1 MPILPDI
8 RPGTKGPA
16 ARRLSVAGHSV
27 MPVTALQRRV
37 LLVAILASF
46 VSFLDGT
53 VVSVALPAIA
63 RELGG
68 PGVAGLALQQWVVD
82 AYLVTLGALMLVAGS
97 ISDVYGR
104 RRVLAA
110 GLVGFAVAS
119 VLCAVAPTGPVLII
133 ARALQG
139 VAGAML
145 VPSSL
150 ALIVATFGGEAQARA
165 IGRWTSWTTA
175 AMIVGPFVGGMLVDF
190 ASWRW
195 VFWINVP
202 VIAVTLWLLRGI
214 PEAEGEPGRHIDIP
228 GAVLAAVG
236 LAGMVFGLIEGER
249 LGWTSPV
256 ILVSIFAGAAMLV
269 AFVLY
274 ERRAADPMLPM
285 RLFAARN
292 FAWGNLATTAIYG
305 ALSLGGFM
313 LTLFL
318 QQVAGYSATWSG
330 VAQLPTT
337 FAMIGL
343 SAWFGALA
351 GRYGPR
357 LFMTVGPIVAGAG
370 YLLMLAM
377 DETAAYL
384 TQVLPGQL
392 VFGLGL
398 AMTVAPLTAAILG
411 AVPTHDA
418 GIGSAVNNAVAR
430 VAGLVTVAFAGIITG
445 GVLDVATFHRALVV
459 TAALLVVG
467 GLLSLVGIRNVRGV
481 DPDVA
486 LVKPT

>member
-1 MPILPDI
+1 VA
-8 RPGTKGPA
+8 G
-16 ARRLSVAGHSV
+16 LSVCSV
-27 MPVTALQRRV
+27 TTLQRRV
-37 LLVAILASF
+37 LLVAILGSF

-68 PGVAGLALQQWVVD
+68 PGVEGLALQQWVVD

-97 ISDVYGR
+97 VSDVYGR
-104 RRVLAA
+104 RRVLAV
-110 GLVGFAVAS
+110 GLVGFAIAS
-119 VLCAVAPTGPVLII
+119 VLCAVAPTGPILVI

-139 VAGAML
+139 VAGALL

-150 ALIVATFGGEAQARA
+150 ALIVSTFSGEAQARA

-175 AMIVGPFVGGMLVDF
+175 ALIVGPFVGGLLVDF
-190 ASWRW
+190 VSWRW

-202 VIAVTLWLLRGI
+202 VIALTLWLLRGV
-214 PEAEGEPGRHIDIP
+214 PAAEGEPGRRIDIP
-228 GAVLAAVG
+228 GAALAAFG
-236 LAGMVFGLIEGER
+236 LAGVVFGLIEGER
-249 LGWTSPV
+249 LGWMSPV
-256 ILVSIFAGAAMLV
+256 ILVSILAGAAMLV

-274 ERRAADPMLPM
+274 QRRAADPMLPL
-285 RLFAARN
+285 RLFSARN
-292 FAWGNLATTAIYG
+292 FAWGNLATFAIYG
-305 ALSLGGFM
+305 ALSLGGFV

-337 FAMIGL
+337 LAMIFL
-343 SAWFGALA
+343 SAWFGTLS

-357 LFMTVGPIVAGAG
+357 LFMTVGPVVAGVG

-377 DETAAYL
+377 DETAFYP

-398 AMTVAPLTAAILG
+398 AITVAPLTAAILG

-430 VAGLVTVAFAGIITG
+430 VAGLITVAFAGVITG
-445 GVLDVATFHRALVV
+445 GVLDVASFHRALIV
-459 TAALLVVG
+459 TAALLFVG
-467 GLLSLVGIRNVRGV
+467 GVLSLVGIRNVRVV
-481 DPDVA
+481 DPNQGM
-486 LVKPT
+486 VKPT

>member
-1 MPILPDI
+1 
-8 RPGTKGPA
+8 
-16 ARRLSVAGHSV
+16 
-27 MPVTALQRRV
+27 MPVTTLQRRV
-37 LLVAILASF
+37 LLVAILGSF

-68 PGVAGLALQQWVVD
+68 PGVEGLALQQWVVD

-97 ISDVYGR
+97 VSDVYGR
-104 RRVLAA
+104 RRVLAV

-119 VLCAVAPTGPVLII
+119 VLCALAPTGTVLVI

-139 VAGAML
+139 VAGALL

-150 ALIVATFGGEAQARA
+150 ALIVATFSGEAQARA

-175 AMIVGPFVGGMLVDF
+175 ALIVGPFVGGMLVDF
-190 ASWRW
+190 VSWRW

-202 VIAVTLWLLRGI
+202 VIALTLWLLRGV
-214 PEAEGEPGRHIDIP
+214 PAAEGEPGRRIDIP
-228 GAVLAAVG
+228 GAALAAFG
-236 LAGMVFGLIEGER
+236 LAGVVFGLIEGER
-249 LGWTSPV
+249 LGWTSPAIV
-256 ILVSIFAGAAMLV
+256 VSILAGAAMLV
-269 AFVLY
+269 GFVLY
-274 ERRAADPMLPM
+274 ERRAADPMLPL
-285 RLFAARN
+285 RLFGARN
-292 FAWGNLATTAIYG
+292 FAWGNLATFAIYG
-305 ALSLGGFM
+305 ALSLGGFV

-330 VAQLPTT
+330 VAQLPMTLS
-337 FAMIGL
+337 MIFL
-343 SAWFGALA
+343 SAWFGTLS

-357 LFMTVGPIVAGAG
+357 LFMTVGPIVAGLG
-370 YLLMLAM
+370 FLLLLVT
-377 DETAAYL
+377 DETAFYP
-384 TQVLPGQL
+384 TQVLPGLL

-398 AMTVAPLTAAILG
+398 AITVAPLTAAILG

-445 GVLDVATFHRALVV
+445 GVLDVASFHRALIV
-459 TAALLVVG
+459 TAALLFVG
-467 GLLSLVGIRNVRGV
+467 GVLSLVGVRNVRGV
-481 DPDVA
+481 DPNEM

>member
-1 MPILPDI
+1 M
-8 RPGTKGPA
+8 
-16 ARRLSVAGHSV
+16 SVAGHSV
-27 MPVTALQRRV
+27 WPVTTLQRRV

-63 RELGG
+63 GELGG
-68 PGVAGLALQQWVVD
+68 AGMEDLALQQWVVD

-97 ISDVYGR
+97 VSDVYGR

-110 GLVGFAVAS
+110 GLVGFGIAS
-119 VLCAVAPTGPVLII
+119 VLCAVAPTGPVLVI

-139 VAGAML
+139 VAGALL

-150 ALIVATFGGEAQARA
+150 ALIVATFGGEAQSRA

-175 AMIVGPFVGGMLVDF
+175 AMIVGPFVGGMLVDL

-202 VIAVTLWLLRGI
+202 VIAVTLWLLRGV
-214 PEAEGEPGRHIDIP
+214 PAGEGEPGRRVDVP
-228 GAVLAAVG
+228 GAALAAFG
-236 LAGMVFGLIEGER
+236 LAGVVFGLIEGER

-256 ILVSIFAGAAMLV
+256 ILVSVLVGAVMLV
-269 AFVLY
+269 SFVLY
-274 ERRAADPMLPM
+274 QRRAADPTLPL
-285 RLFAARN
+285 RLFEARN
-292 FAWGNLATTAIYG
+292 FAWGNLATFAIYG
-305 ALSLGGFM
+305 ALSLGGFV

-318 QQVAGYSATWSG
+318 QQVAGYSATASG

-337 FAMIGL
+337 LAMILL
-343 SAWFGALA
+343 SAWFGTLA

-357 LFMTVGPIVAGAG
+357 LFMTLGPIVAAAG
-370 YLLMLAM
+370 FLLMLSM
-377 DETAAYL
+377 DETAFYP

-398 AMTVAPLTAAILG
+398 SITVAPLTAAILG
-411 AVPTHDA
+411 AVPAHDA
-418 GIGSAVNNAVAR
+418 GIGSAVNNAVSR
-430 VAGLVTVAFAGIITG
+430 VAGLLTVAFAGIITG
-445 GVLDVATFHRALVV
+445 GVLDVASFHRALLVA
-459 TAALLVVG
+459 AALLVVG
-467 GLLSLVGIRNVRGV
+467 GLLSLAGIRNVRGV
-481 DPDVA
+481 DPNQT

>member
-1 MPILPDI
+1 
-8 RPGTKGPA
+8 
-16 ARRLSVAGHSV
+16 
-27 MPVTALQRRV
+27 V
-37 LLVAILASF
+37 LLVAILGSF

-68 PGVAGLALQQWVVD
+68 PGVEGLALQQWVVD

-104 RRVLAA
+104 RRVLAV
-110 GLVGFAVAS
+110 GLVGFAAAS
-119 VLCAVAPTGPVLII
+119 VLCALAPTGPVLVI

-139 VAGAML
+139 VAGALL

-150 ALIVATFGGEAQARA
+150 ALIVATFSGEAQSRA

-175 AMIVGPFVGGMLVDF
+175 AMIVGPFVGGLLVDF

-202 VIAVTLWLLRGI
+202 VIAFTLWLLRGV
-214 PEAEGEPGRHIDIP
+214 PATEGEPGRRIDVP
-228 GAVLAAVG
+228 GATLAAFG
-236 LAGMVFGLIEGER
+236 LAGVVFGLIEGER
-249 LGWTSPV
+249 LGWMSPGIV
-256 ILVSIFAGAAMLV
+256 LPVLVGAAMLV
-269 AFVLY
+269 AFVLHQ
-274 ERRAADPMLPM
+274 RRAADPMLPLS
-285 RLFAARN
+285 LFRSRN

-337 FAMIGL
+337 FAMIAL
-343 SAWFGALA
+343 SAWFGTLA

-357 LFMTVGPIVAGAG
+357 LFMTVGPLVAAVGF
-370 YLLMLAM
+370 LLMLM
-377 DETAAYL
+377 IDETAFYP

-398 AMTVAPLTAAILG
+398 SITVAPLTAAILG

-445 GVLDVATFHRALVV
+445 GVLDVASFHRSLLV
-459 TAALLVVG
+459 TAALLVIG
-467 GLLSLVGIRNVRGV
+467 GLLSLVGIRNARGV
-481 DPDVA
+481 DSGET
-486 LVKPT
+486 LVKPS

>member
-1 MPILPDI
+1 M
-8 RPGTKGPA
+8 T
-16 ARRLSVAGHSV
+16 
-27 MPVTALQRRV
+27 TLQRRV
-37 LLVAILASF
+37 LLVAILGSF

-68 PGVAGLALQQWVVD
+68 EGVEALALQQWVVD

-97 ISDVYGR
+97 VSDVYGR
-104 RRVLAA
+104 RRVLAV

-119 VLCAVAPTGPVLII
+119 VLCALAPTGPVLVL

-139 VAGAML
+139 VAGALL

-150 ALIVATFGGEAQARA
+150 ALIVATFRGEAQARA

-175 AMIVGPFVGGMLVDF
+175 AMIVGPFVGGMLVDLV
-190 ASWRW
+190 SWRW

-202 VIAVTLWLLRGI
+202 VVAVTLWLLRGV
-214 PEAEGEPGRHIDIP
+214 PAAEGEPGRRIDVP
-228 GAVLAAVG
+228 GASLAAFG
-236 LAGMVFGLIEGER
+236 LAGVVFGLIEGER
-249 LGWTSPV
+249 LGWTSPAV
-256 ILVSIFAGAAMLV
+256 LGSVLVGAAMLV
-269 AFVLY
+269 AFVLHQ
-274 ERRAADPMLPM
+274 RRAADPMLPL
-285 RLFAARN
+285 RLFGARN
-292 FAWGNLATTAIYG
+292 FAWGNLATFAIYG
-305 ALSLGGFM
+305 ALSLGGFV

-337 FAMIGL
+337 LAMIL
-343 SAWFGALA
+343 FSAWFGTLA

-357 LFMTVGPIVAGAG
+357 LFMTLGPIVAAAG
-370 YLLMLAM
+370 FLLMLSI
-377 DETAAYL
+377 DETAFYP

-398 AMTVAPLTAAILG
+398 SITVAPLTAAILG
-411 AVPTHDA
+411 AVPTQDA

-430 VAGLVTVAFAGIITG
+430 VAGLVTVAFAGVITG
-445 GVLDVATFHRALVV
+445 GVLDVDTFHRALLV
-459 TAALLVVG
+459 TAALLVAG
-467 GLLSLVGIRNVRGV
+467 GLLSLAGIRNARGV
-481 DPDVA
+481 DPSDT
-486 LVKPT
+486 LVKRT

>member
-1 MPILPDI
+1 
-8 RPGTKGPA
+8 
-16 ARRLSVAGHSV
+16 
-27 MPVTALQRRV
+27 V
-37 LLVAILASF
+37 LLVAILGSF

-68 PGVAGLALQQWVVD
+68 EGVEALALQQWVVD

-97 ISDVYGR
+97 VSDVYGR
-104 RRVLAA
+104 RRVLIA

-119 VLCAVAPTGPVLII
+119 VLCALAPTGPVLVL

-139 VAGAML
+139 VAGALL

-150 ALIVATFGGEAQARA
+150 ALIVATFDGEKQARA

-175 AMIVGPFVGGMLVDF
+175 AMIVGPFVGGLLVDF
-190 ASWRW
+190 VSWRW

-202 VIAVTLWLLRGI
+202 VIALTLWLLRGV
-214 PEAEGEPGRHIDIP
+214 PAAEGEPGRRIDIP
-228 GAVLAAVG
+228 GAALAAFG
-236 LAGMVFGLIEGER
+236 LAGVVFGLIEGER
-249 LGWTSPV
+249 LGWTSPAIIGSV
-256 ILVSIFAGAAMLV
+256 LVGAAMLV
-269 AFVLY
+269 AFVLHQ
-274 ERRAADPMLPM
+274 RRAADPMLPL
-285 RLFAARN
+285 RLFGARN
-292 FAWGNLATTAIYG
+292 FAWGNLATFAIYG
-305 ALSLGGFM
+305 ALSLGGFV

-337 FAMIGL
+337 FAMILL
-343 SAWFGALA
+343 SAWFGTLA

-357 LFMTVGPIVAGAG
+357 LFMTLGPLVAAVGF
-370 YLLMLAM
+370 LLMLSM
-377 DETAAYL
+377 DETAFYP

-398 AMTVAPLTAAILG
+398 SITVAPLTAAILG

-430 VAGLVTVAFAGIITG
+430 VAGLVTVAFAGVITG
-445 GVLDVATFHRALVV
+445 GVLDVTTFHRALLVA
-459 TAALLVVG
+459 AALLVVG
-467 GLLSLVGIRNVRGV
+467 GLLSLVGIRNTRGA
-481 DPDVA
+481 DPSDTLA
-486 LVKPT
+486 KRT

>member
-1 MPILPDI
+1 M
-8 RPGTKGPA
+8 
-16 ARRLSVAGHSV
+16 S
-27 MPVTALQRRV
+27 PVTTLQRRV
-37 LLVAILASF
+37 LVVAVLGSF

-63 RELGG
+63 DELAS
-68 PGVAGLALQQWVVD
+68 PGMEALPLQQWVVD
-82 AYLVTLGALMLVAGS
+82 AYLITLGALMLVAGS
-97 ISDVYGR
+97 VSDVYGR
-104 RRVLAA
+104 RRVLAI
-110 GLVGFAVAS
+110 GLVGFGAAS
-119 VLCAVAPTGPVLII
+119 VLCALAPTGPFLVL

-139 VAGAML
+139 VGGALL

-150 ALIVATFGGEAQARA
+150 ALIIATFSGEAQSRA
-165 IGRWTSWTTA
+165 IGRWTSLTTG

-190 ASWRW
+190 VSWRW

-202 VIAVTLWLLRGI
+202 VIIVTLWLLRGV
-214 PEAEGEPGRHIDIP
+214 PAAEGEPGRRIDIP
-228 GAVLAAVG
+228 GAVLAALG
-236 LAGMVFGLIEGER
+236 LAGVVFGLIEGAR
-249 LGWTSPV
+249 LGWTSPL
-256 ILVSIFAGAAMLV
+256 ILTSIIGGAVLLV

-274 ERRAADPMLPM
+274 QRRAADPMLPL
-285 RLFAARN
+285 RLFSARN

-305 ALSLGGFM
+305 ALSLGGFV

-337 FAMIGL
+337 IAMITL
-343 SAWFGALA
+343 SAWFGTLA

-357 LFMTVGPIVAGAG
+357 LFMTVGPIIAGIG
-370 YLLMLAM
+370 FLLMLSI
-377 DETAAYL
+377 DETADYL

-398 AMTVAPLTAAILG
+398 SITVAPLTAAILG

-445 GVLDVATFHRALVV
+445 GVLDVASLHRAFLV
-459 TAALLVVG
+459 TAGLLVLG

-481 DPDVA
+481 DPDA
-486 LVKPT
+486 NLVKTS

>member
-1 MPILPDI
+1 M
-8 RPGTKGPA
+8 
-16 ARRLSVAGHSV
+16 AGHSV
-27 MPVTALQRRV
+27 RPVTTLQRRV
-37 LLVAILASF
+37 LVVAVLGSF

-63 RELGG
+63 DELAG
-68 PGVAGLALQQWVVD
+68 PGMEALPLQQWVVD
-82 AYLVTLGALMLVAGS
+82 AYLITLGALMLVAGS

-110 GLVGFAVAS
+110 GLVGFALAS
-119 VLCAVAPTGPVLII
+119 ILCAVAPTGPFLVL

-139 VAGAML
+139 VAGALL

-150 ALIVATFGGEAQARA
+150 ALIIATFSGEAQSRA
-165 IGRWTSWTTA
+165 IGRWTALTTG

-202 VIAVTLWLLRGI
+202 VIAVTLWLLRGV
-214 PEAEGEPGRHIDIP
+214 PAAEGEPGRHIDVP
-228 GAVLAAVG
+228 GAVLAALG
-236 LAGMVFGLIEGER
+236 LAGVVFGLIEGER

-256 ILVSIFAGAAMLV
+256 ILVSIIAGAVMLV

-274 ERRAADPMLPM
+274 QRRAADPMLPL
-285 RLFAARN
+285 RLFRARN

-305 ALSLGGFM
+305 ALSLGGFV

-318 QQVAGYSATWSG
+318 QQVAGYSATGSG

-337 FAMIGL
+337 LAMIGL
-343 SAWFGALA
+343 SAWFGTLA

-357 LFMTVGPIVAGAG
+357 LFMTVGPIVAGIG

-377 DETAAYL
+377 DETAYYP

-398 AMTVAPLTAAILG
+398 AITVAPLTAAILG

-445 GVLDVATFHRALVV
+445 GVLDVASFHRALLV
-459 TAALLVVG
+459 TAGLLFLG

-481 DPDVA
+481 DPDA
-486 LVKPT
+486 NLVRTS

>member
-1 MPILPDI
+1 M
-8 RPGTKGPA
+8 T
-16 ARRLSVAGHSV
+16 
-27 MPVTALQRRV
+27 TLQRRV
-37 LLVAILASF
+37 LLVAILGSF

-68 PGVAGLALQQWVVD
+68 PGAEGLALQQWVVD

-97 ISDVYGR
+97 VSDVYGR
-104 RRVLAA
+104 RRVLAV

-119 VLCAVAPTGPVLII
+119 VLCAVAVTGPVLVV

-139 VAGAML
+139 VAGALL

-150 ALIVATFGGEAQARA
+150 ALIVATFSGEAQSRA

-190 ASWRW
+190 VSWRW

-202 VIAVTLWLLRGI
+202 VVALTLWLLRGV
-214 PEAEGEPGRHIDIP
+214 PAGEGEPGRRVDVP
-228 GAVLAAVG
+228 GAVLAALG
-236 LAGMVFGLIEGER
+236 LAGVVFGLIEGDR
-249 LGWTSPV
+249 LGWTSPGV
-256 ILVSIFAGAAMLV
+256 LVSALGGALLLV
-269 AFVLY
+269 AFVIHQ
-274 ERRAADPMLPM
+274 RRAVDPMLPL
-285 RLFAARN
+285 RLFRARN

-305 ALSLGGFM
+305 ALSLGGFV

-337 FAMIGL
+337 LAMIAL
-343 SAWFGALA
+343 SAWFGTLS

-357 LFMTVGPIVAGAG
+357 LFMTVGPIVAAG
-370 YLLMLAM
+370 GFLLMLAM
-377 DETAAYL
+377 DETAFYP

-398 AMTVAPLTAAILG
+398 SITVAPLTAAILG
-411 AVPTHDA
+411 AVPPHDA

-445 GVLDVATFHRALVV
+445 GVLDVASFHRALLV
-459 TAALLVVG
+459 TAALLVAG
-467 GLLSLVGIRNVRGV
+467 GLLSLIGIRNPREI
-481 DPDVA
+481 DADQT

>member
-1 MPILPDI
+1 M
-8 RPGTKGPA
+8 
-16 ARRLSVAGHSV
+16 SVAGHSV
-27 MPVTALQRRV
+27 WPVTTLQRRV
-37 LLVAILASF
+37 LLVAILGSF

-63 RELGG
+63 DELGG
-68 PGVAGLALQQWVVD
+68 EGVEGLALQQWVVD

-97 ISDVYGR
+97 VSDVYGR
-104 RRVLAA
+104 RKVLAA

-119 VLCAVAPTGPVLII
+119 VLCAIAPTGPVLVI

-139 VAGAML
+139 VAGALL

-150 ALIVATFGGEAQARA
+150 ALIVATFGGEAQSRA

-202 VIAVTLWLLRGI
+202 VIAVTLWLLRGV
-214 PEAEGEPGRHIDIP
+214 PAAEGEPGRRVDVP
-228 GAVLAAVG
+228 GAALAAFG
-236 LAGMVFGLIEGER
+236 LAGVVFGLIEGER

-256 ILVSIFAGAAMLV
+256 ILVSVLAGAVMLV
-269 AFVLY
+269 SFVLY
-274 ERRAADPMLPM
+274 QRRAADPMLPL
-285 RLFAARN
+285 RLFEARN
-292 FAWGNLATTAIYG
+292 FAWGNLATFAIYG
-305 ALSLGGFM
+305 ALSLGGFV

-337 FAMIGL
+337 LAMILL
-343 SAWFGALA
+343 SAWFGTLA

-357 LFMTVGPIVAGAG
+357 LFMTLGPIIAAAGF
-370 YLLMLAM
+370 LLMLSM
-377 DETAAYL
+377 DETAFYP

-398 AMTVAPLTAAILG
+398 SITVAPLTAAILG

-430 VAGLVTVAFAGIITG
+430 VAGLITVAFAGIITG
-445 GVLDVATFHRALVV
+445 GVLDVASFHRALVV

-467 GLLSLVGIRNVRGV
+467 GLLSLAGIRNVRGV
-481 DPDVA
+481 DPDQT

>member
-1 MPILPDI
+1 VVLV
-8 RPGTKGPA
+8 
-16 ARRLSVAGHSV
+16 SVAGHNV
-27 MPVTALQRRV
+27 WLVNPLQRRV
-37 LLVAILASF
+37 LLVAVLGSF

-63 RELGG
+63 GELGG
-68 PGVAGLALQQWVVD
+68 QGIGGLALQQWVVD

-97 ISDVYGR
+97 VSDVYGR
-104 RRVLAA
+104 RRVLAV

-119 VLCAVAPTGPVLII
+119 VLCALAPTGPVLVL

-139 VAGAML
+139 VAGALL

-150 ALIVATFGGEAQARA
+150 ALIVATFDGAAQARA

-175 AMIVGPFVGGMLVDF
+175 AMIVGPFVGGLLVDL

-202 VIAVTLWLLRGI
+202 VIVITLWLLRGV
-214 PEAEGEPGRHIDIP
+214 PEGAGEPGRRVDVP
-228 GAVLAAVG
+228 GAALAAFG
-236 LAGMVFGLIEGER
+236 LAGVVFGLIEGER
-249 LGWTSPV
+249 LGWTSPAIV
-256 ILVSIFAGAAMLV
+256 ASVLAGAAMLV
-269 AFVLY
+269 AFVLHQ
-274 ERRAADPMLPM
+274 RRAADPMLPL
-285 RLFAARN
+285 RLFGARN
-292 FAWGNLATTAIYG
+292 FAWGNLATFAIYG
-305 ALSLGGFM
+305 ALSLGGFV

-337 FAMIGL
+337 LAMILL
-343 SAWFGALA
+343 SAWFGTLA

-357 LFMTVGPIVAGAG
+357 LFMTLGPIVAAVG

-377 DETAAYL
+377 DETAFYP

-398 AMTVAPLTAAILG
+398 AITVAPLTAAILG
-411 AVPTHDA
+411 AVPTQDA

-445 GVLDVATFHRALVV
+445 GVLDVATFHRALLV

-467 GLLSLVGIRNVRGV
+467 GLLSLVGIRRRAA
-481 DPDVA
+481 DPA
-486 LVKPT
+486 EPLVKPT

>member
-1 MPILPDI
+1 
-8 RPGTKGPA
+8 
-16 ARRLSVAGHSV
+16 
-27 MPVTALQRRV
+27 
-37 LLVAILASF
+37 
-46 VSFLDGT
+46 
-53 VVSVALPAIA
+53 
-63 RELGG
+63 
-68 PGVAGLALQQWVVD
+68 
-82 AYLVTLGALMLVAGS
+82 
-97 ISDVYGR
+97 
-104 RRVLAA
+104 
-110 GLVGFAVAS
+110 VGFAAAS
-119 VLCAVAPTGPVLII
+119 VLCALAPTGPVLVI

-139 VAGAML
+139 VAGALL

-150 ALIVATFGGEAQARA
+150 ALIVATFSGEAQSRA

-175 AMIVGPFVGGMLVDF
+175 AMIVGPFVGGLLVDF

-202 VIAVTLWLLRGI
+202 VIAFTLWLLRGV
-214 PEAEGEPGRHIDIP
+214 PATEGEPGRRIDVP
-228 GAVLAAVG
+228 GATLAAFG
-236 LAGMVFGLIEGER
+236 LAGVVFGLIEGER
-249 LGWTSPV
+249 LGWMSPGIV
-256 ILVSIFAGAAMLV
+256 LPVLVGAAMLV
-269 AFVLY
+269 AFVLHQ
-274 ERRAADPMLPM
+274 RRAADPMLPLS
-285 RLFAARN
+285 LFRSRN

-337 FAMIGL
+337 FAMIAL
-343 SAWFGALA
+343 SAWFGTLA

-357 LFMTVGPIVAGAG
+357 LFMTAGPLVAAVGF
-370 YLLMLAM
+370 LLMLM
-377 DETAAYL
+377 IDETAFYP

-398 AMTVAPLTAAILG
+398 SITVAPLTAAILG

-445 GVLDVATFHRALVV
+445 GVLDVASFHRSLLV
-459 TAALLVVG
+459 TAALLVIG
-467 GLLSLVGIRNVRGV
+467 GLLSLVGIRNARGV
-481 DPDVA
+481 DSGET
-486 LVKPT
+486 LVKPS

>member
-1 MPILPDI
+1 M
-8 RPGTKGPA
+8 
-16 ARRLSVAGHSV
+16 AGHSV
-27 MPVTALQRRV
+27 WLVTALQRRV
-37 LLVAILASF
+37 LLVAILGSF
-46 VSFLDGT
+46 VSFLDST

-110 GLVGFAVAS
+110 GLVGFAAAS
-119 VLCAVAPTGPVLII
+119 VLCALAPTGPVLVV

-139 VAGAML
+139 VAGALL

-150 ALIVATFGGEAQARA
+150 ALIVATFSGETQSRA

-175 AMIVGPFVGGMLVDF
+175 AMIVGPFVGGLLVDL

-214 PEAEGEPGRHIDIP
+214 PEAEGEPGRRIDVP
-228 GAVLAAVG
+228 GAALAAFG
-236 LAGMVFGLIEGER
+236 LAGVVFGLIEGER
-249 LGWTSPV
+249 LGWASPG
-256 ILVSIFAGAAMLV
+256 ILVPMLLGAVMLV

-274 ERRAADPMLPM
+274 QRRAADPMLPLS
-285 RLFAARN
+285 LFRARN

-337 FAMIGL
+337 IAMIAL
-343 SAWFGALA
+343 SAWFGTLA

-357 LFMTVGPIVAGAG
+357 LFMTVGPIIAAGG
-370 YLLMLAM
+370 FILMLM
-377 DETAAYL
+377 IDETAFYP
-384 TQVLPGQL
+384 TQLLPGQL

-398 AMTVAPLTAAILG
+398 SITVAPLTAAILG

-445 GVLDVATFHRALVV
+445 GVLDVASFHRS
-459 TAALLVVG
+459 LLVAAGLLVLG
-467 GLLSLVGIRNVRGV
+467 GLLSLVGIRNARGAN
-481 DPDVA
+481 PNETLA
-486 LVKPT
+486 KPS

>member
-1 MPILPDI
+1 MDSVTVCSA
-8 RPGTKGPA
+8 PG
-16 ARRLSVAGHSV
+16 RR
-27 MPVTALQRRV
+27 
-37 LLVAILASF
+37 
-46 VSFLDGT
+46 T

-63 RELGG
+63 DELAG
-68 PGVAGLALQQWVVD
+68 PGMEALPLQQWVVD
-82 AYLVTLGALMLVAGS
+82 AYLITLGALMLVAGS

-110 GLVGFAVAS
+110 GLVGFGLAS
-119 VLCAVAPTGPVLII
+119 ILCAVAPTGPFLVL

-139 VAGAML
+139 VAGALL

-150 ALIVATFGGEAQARA
+150 ALIIATFSGEAQSRA
-165 IGRWTSWTTA
+165 IGRWTALTTG

-202 VIAVTLWLLRGI
+202 VIAVTLWLLRGV
-214 PEAEGEPGRHIDIP
+214 PAAEGEPGRHIDVP
-228 GAVLAAVG
+228 GAVLAALG
-236 LAGMVFGLIEGER
+236 LAGVVFGLIEGER

-256 ILVSIFAGAAMLV
+256 ILVSIIAGAVMLV

-274 ERRAADPMLPM
+274 QRRAADPMLPL
-285 RLFAARN
+285 RLFGARN

-305 ALSLGGFM
+305 ALSLGGFV

-318 QQVAGYSATWSG
+318 QQVAGYSATASG

-337 FAMIGL
+337 IAMIGL
-343 SAWFGALA
+343 SAWFGTLA

-357 LFMTVGPIVAGAG
+357 LFMTVGPIVAGVG
-370 YLLMLAM
+370 YLLMLSI
-377 DETAAYL
+377 DETADYL

-398 AMTVAPLTAAILG
+398 SITVAPLTAAILG

-445 GVLDVATFHRALVV
+445 GVLDVASFHRALLV
-459 TAALLVVG
+459 TAGLLVLG
-467 GLLSLVGIRNVRGV
+467 GLVSLVGIRNVRGA
-481 DPDVA
+481 DPDA
-486 LVKPT
+486 NLVKTS